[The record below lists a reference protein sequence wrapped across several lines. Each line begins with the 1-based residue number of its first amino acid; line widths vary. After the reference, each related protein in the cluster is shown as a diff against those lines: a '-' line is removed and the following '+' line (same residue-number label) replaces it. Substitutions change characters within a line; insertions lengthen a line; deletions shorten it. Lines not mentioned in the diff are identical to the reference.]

1 MERVEWFSL
10 EVVGF
15 LLLEEL
21 KIKLD
26 GYLARMLFNKGGVFV
41 YTLETQFCPRDTE
54 RGSASINKQV
64 YNIQ

>member
-1 MERVEWFSL
+1 MKRVEWFSL

-26 GYLARMLFNKGGVFV
+26 GYLARMLLNKGVVFV
-41 YTLETQFCPRDTE
+41 YNLETQFWPRDTE